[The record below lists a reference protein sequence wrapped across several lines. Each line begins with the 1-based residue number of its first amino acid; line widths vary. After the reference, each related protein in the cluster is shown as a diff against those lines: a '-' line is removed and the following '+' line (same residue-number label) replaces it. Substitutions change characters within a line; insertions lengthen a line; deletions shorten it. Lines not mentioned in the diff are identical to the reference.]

1 MCIRDRGEFLLS
13 HNDPLPSSFDEM
25 ADRRKAANHA
35 SSIRSGRQ
43 TGITQSRQD
52 PVFCHPKRPK

>member
-1 MCIRDRGEFLLS
+1 
-13 HNDPLPSSFDEM
+13 M